1 MSEKTGR
8 DAEKTGEDIEIVT
21 NALKSY
27 QCARQTHSKNS
38 YVSKSGV
45 RLFPYYLLAYIMPPL
60 YKR

>member
-1 MSEKTGR
+1 MS
-8 DAEKTGEDIEIVT
+8 DILLNYGHIAHPMT
-21 NALKSY
+21 IFCTF
-27 QCARQTHSKNS
+27 QS

>member
-27 QCARQTHSKNS
+27 QCACQTHSKN
-38 YVSKSGV
+38 KQNN
-45 RLFPYYLLAYIMPPL
+45 A
-60 YKR
+60 